1 MIGFEEDDA
10 WRHDHA
16 GAADGTDPSGGG
28 WTARVLRG
36 LGAVASVGFVAAI
49 GVWGWQ
55 IAIRDVGE
63 VPVVRAMADPM
74 RVAPEDPGGD
84 AAAYQG
90 LAVNSIPAEGAVPAP
105 PDQITLAAGPT
116 GLEPEDLPV
125 VPLRIA
131 GDPAPR
137 TDVEADPGE
146 RPLSITE
153 ALLVAEA
160 TERGMSTAEALA
172 TSADEEAGPLPLM
185 PITRLPPPSPEG
197 APVMSFPP
205 RPRPEASRS
214 GTAQIYRAAY
224 SPAAA
229 PSPGA
234 ALVQL
239 GDYAT
244 ESEALIAW
252 QGLATESGDLLGAR
266 DPMLIPASSGGRQF
280 WRLRT
285 AGFADPDDARRFCAA
300 LDARGVDCVPVAVR

>member
-36 LGAVASVGFVAAI
+36 LARWPRSALWRRSGLGLADRHTRCGRGSG
-49 GVWGWQ
+49 GP
-55 IAIRDVGE
+55 RDGRSDAG
-63 VPVVRAMADPM
+63 RA
-74 RVAPEDPGGD
+74 EDPGGD

-205 RPRPEASRS
+205 GPGPKR
-214 GTAQIYRAAY
+214 RAAGPPR
-224 SPAAA
+224 SIVPPTARPPRHRPA
-229 PSPGA
+229 PRWCSW
-234 ALVQL
+234 
-239 GDYAT
+239 AT
-244 ESEALIAW
+244 M
-252 QGLATESGDLLGAR
+252 R
-266 DPMLIPASSGGRQF
+266 PK
-280 WRLRT
+280 
-285 AGFADPDDARRFCAA
+285 ARR
-300 LDARGVDCVPVAVR
+300 